1 MNDRQKQDESE
12 RLRDINSRIERL
24 QGDDNA
30 RRPGKRPVQG
40 RMAVMAGRA
49 ATELVAGVIVG
60 ALIGFALDR
69 WLGTSPLFL
78 VVMFFVGAVAG
89 MMNVWRM
96 ATGRGMKAGFFDE
109 NRRDADNNG
118 KKRKR

>member
-1 MNDRQKQDESE
+1 MNDRQKRDESE
-12 RLRDINSRIERL
+12 RLQDIDRRIERL
-24 QGDDNA
+24 QGGSDKS
-30 RRPGKRPVQG
+30 RPKGAPGEG

-49 ATELVAGVIVG
+49 ATELVAGVVVG

-78 VVMFFVGAVAG
+78 LVMFFVGAVAG

-96 ATGRGMKAGFFDE
+96 ATGRGMKAGFFE
-109 NRRDADNNG
+109 EHRRDADNNG